1 MDTKK
6 LDKWADL
13 LLDTGKRN
21 NLINFKD
28 TRASTVEVL
37 LPSSDVLFEKVDG
50 TVSFEVFDPK
60 IVEEDDD
67 TEESCAPEQL
77 QIGTPEEPS
86 EPEQLQI
93 GTPEESSEPEQ
104 LQIEV
109 SEKADTS
116 GGKAAFLAQ
125 YSGKIKRQNQI
136 LLYNA
141 ATNPLTAV
149 KNIDKKAREFIEE
162 TGVNVAYMAF
172 GFVHWKESAASNYV
186 FRAPIL
192 LVPIRL
198 EQASAVEPYFIKSAE
213 DDIIVNPTFSYKM
226 DAEHGV
232 KLPEYNDEGLTA
244 YLEKAEAKPVDGQPT
259 ETFEEVAVEKHF
271 EFPSYKAADFFEV
284 CRRHHYRDFK
294 AIVKE
299 ILEVEAPLSEDL
311 FLKRIVWYFEREKV
325 TNVVQRAYEQQM
337 YGYQRY
343 GIIRRNG
350 FLYLDNGKEIQ
361 FRGPGDIERDIKQ
374 IAPEELAAGMFEIL
388 KQNVTADKS
397 GLYRSL
403 AAQCGVTRVGKA
415 INEAMDTALSIL
427 ADKVSVSGEAISVR
441 Q

>member
-1 MDTKK
+1 MNRVGGERR
-6 LDKWADL
+6 LNVAV
-13 LLDTGKRN
+13 
-21 NLINFKD
+21 
-28 TRASTVEVL
+28 TRAKCNVQLVSSMHYTDIDLKHTSAEGAKLLREYLDYAENGSVALERAISVSPFEQFDSDFELEVCDYL
-37 LPSSDVLFEKVDG
+37 RSKGFAVDTQVGCSGFRIDLGLKLPDSSDYVLAIECDG
-50 TVSFEVFDPK
+50 ATYHSSKNARDRDRLRQEILERMGWKFYRIWSTDWFRNKSV
-60 IVEEDDD
+60 
-67 TEESCAPEQL
+67 EQL
-77 QIGTPEEPS
+77 RLLEAA
-86 EPEQLQI
+86 
-93 GTPEESSEPEQ
+93 
-104 LQIEV
+104 
-109 SEKADTS
+109 AD
-116 GGKAAFLAQ
+116 
-125 YSGKIKRQNQI
+125 
-136 LLYNA
+136 
-141 ATNPLTAV
+141 AV
-149 KNIDKKAREFIEE
+149 KNP
-162 TGVNVAYMAF
+162 T
-172 GFVHWKESAASNYV
+172 
-186 FRAPIL
+186 
-192 LVPIRL
+192 
-198 EQASAVEPYFIKSAE
+198 KSE
-213 DDIIVNPTFSYKM
+213 
-226 DAEHGV
+226 V
-232 KLPEYNDEGLTA
+232 KS
-244 YLEKAEAKPVDGQPT
+244 VDSQPA

-350 FLYLDNGKEIQ
+350 FLYLDNGKEVQ

-415 INEAMDTALSIL
+415 INEAMDAALNVLSDRIIIDGEQVSI
-427 ADKVSVSGEAISVR
+427 K
-441 Q
+441 

>member
-67 TEESCAPEQL
+67 TEESCA
-77 QIGTPEEPS
+77 
-86 EPEQLQI
+86 PEQLQI

-192 LVPIRL
+192 LVPIQL

-244 YLEKAEAKPVDGQPT
+244 YLEKVKRLVAKLQWTVTAECKIGI
-259 ETFEEVAVEKHF
+259 FSFLKINM
-271 EFPSYKAADFFEV
+271 
-284 CRRHHYRDFK
+284 YRDLKDNAK
-294 AIVKE
+294 AILANQNVRQLLGE
-299 ILEVEAPLSEDL
+299 PTST
-311 FLKRIVWYFEREKV
+311 EK
-325 TNVVQRAYEQQM
+325 
-337 YGYQRY
+337 
-343 GIIRRNG
+343 IIRR
-350 FLYLDNGKEIQ
+350 
-361 FRGPGDIERDIKQ
+361 
-374 IAPEELAAGMFEIL
+374 
-388 KQNVTADKS
+388 
-397 GLYRSL
+397 
-403 AAQCGVTRVGKA
+403 
-415 INEAMDTALSIL
+415 
-427 ADKVSVSGEAISVR
+427 
-441 Q
+441 